1 MRILYYDWDEFN
13 GEDCRD
19 AMRRL
24 GHQVDLVRL
33 NMKGFD
39 VTPEIENTLK
49 NYFETFQQN
58 LISNQ
63 DQFQIYKYN

>member
-24 GHQVDLVRL
+24 GHQVDTVRL
-33 NMKGFD
+33 NLHGFD

-49 NYFETFQQN
+49 IYFDKKE
-58 LISNQ
+58 S
-63 DQFQIYKYN
+63 DQK